1 MHSAELC
8 QPSTVCDK
16 HTNRCQCATST
27 LTDASVLLQFLKDV
41 DWGELDYL
49 IVDAPPG
56 TSDEHISVAQVCF

>member
-1 MHSAELC
+1 MNFASLLW
-8 QPSTVCDK
+8 
-16 HTNRCQCATST
+16 CATST

-56 TSDEHISVAQVCF
+56 TSDEHISVAQVRF